1 MRPNFSAIA
10 ALLLPFFLHNS
21 APAQTPK
28 SLLWEISGNGLAAP
42 SYLYG
47 TMHVGDKRAYRFS
60 KSVMPSFEKATAF
73 AMEIDPSTA
82 DPLSLMNMMK
92 LKEGKLQDLFTAEE
106 WQRLKDFMQ
115 AELQTDLEK
124 LNDFSPFFIY
134 SMIAQTK
141 FSNQKGQ
148 ALDLYFFSQ
157 AKKGQKIIHGLET
170 VEEQIAAINRM
181 SADDQKKMLLDGISE
196 ETEDDKSMDQMIKY
210 YAKGDLD
217 KLQELSDEADYGAE
231 FEQALI
237 LERNH
242 TMADRMEPL
251 MQSQSTFIAVGALH
265 LPGEEGILKLLEKDG
280 YQVRP
285 LK

>member
-1 MRPNFSAIA
+1 MRPHISAIA
-10 ALLLPFFLHNS
+10 ALLLPFFLHGNTQ
-21 APAQTPK
+21 AQTPK
-28 SLLWEISGNGLAAP
+28 SLLWEISGNGLSAP

-60 KSVMPSFEKATAF
+60 KSVMPSFERASAF
-73 AMEIDPSTA
+73 AMEIDPATT
-82 DPLSLMNMMK
+82 DPISLMNMMK

-106 WQRLKDFMQ
+106 WQKLKDFMQ
-115 AELQTDLEK
+115 AELQTDIEK

-134 SMIAQTK
+134 SMISQTK
-141 FSNQKGQ
+141 FANQKGQ
-148 ALDLYFFSQ
+148 PLDLYFLNQ
-157 AKKGQKIIHGLET
+157 AKKGKKDIHGLES
-170 VEEQIAAINRM
+170 VEEQISAINRM
-181 SADDQKKMLLDGISE
+181 PAEDQKKMLLEGISE
-196 ETEDDKSMDQMIKY
+196 QKEDDKMLDQMIKY

-217 KLQELSDEADYGAE
+217 KLQTLSDEADYGEE

-242 TMADRMEPL
+242 TMADRIEPL
-251 MQSQSTFIAVGALH
+251 MKSQSTFIAVGALH

-280 YQVRP
+280 YQIRP

>member
-10 ALLLPFFLHNS
+10 ALLLPFFFHS
-21 APAQTPK
+21 SSEAQTPK

-60 KSVMPSFEKATAF
+60 KSVMPSFEKADAF
-73 AMEIDPSTA
+73 AMEIDPGTA

-106 WQRLKDFMQ
+106 WQQLKDYMQ
-115 AELQTDLEK
+115 AELQTDIEK

-134 SMIAQTK
+134 SMISQTK

-148 ALDLYFFSQ
+148 ALDLYFFSE
-157 AKKGQKIIHGLET
+157 AKKGNKRIHGLES

-181 SADDQKKMLLDGISE
+181 APEDQKKMLLEGISGE
-196 ETEDDKSMDQMIKY
+196 EEDDKMLDQMIKY

-217 KLQELSDEADYGAE
+217 KLQQLSDDADYGAE

-251 MQSQSTFIAVGALH
+251 MKEQSTFIAVGALH